1 MAALSHASW
10 QTLDQG
16 LQDKPLPQ
24 GADAVWHAGTGMVN
38 RCVPRQRQFLRR
50 ARRIVELDQQFS
62 VLADHKLREL
72 AGELRQ
78 VFRLGRD
85 KAQDL
90 DRAFAIVREV
100 AVRQIGEKPFPVQI
114 AGALALAKGCIA
126 EMATGEGKTLA
137 ATMPATIAGW
147 RGRGCHIITVN
158 DYLAKRDA
166 EWMGRIYQFCGLRV
180 AYIEQGMA
188 SGDRRNAYAAD
199 ITYCTNKE
207 VTADFLRDRLLLGR
221 LRGSSS
227 ALLSKIAS
235 GGRSPLEH
243 LVQRGLHY
251 AIVDEADS
259 VLVDEAVTPLI
270 ISGPAP
276 NPEQTQAFC
285 QAVRVAESLNHPKDY
300 SINARYREVELT
312 TEGRRHLAEMT
323 ASLTGIWQGARRR
336 EEIVTKALVARQ
348 LYLKDRHYII
358 SDGKVVIVDDFTGRI
373 MPDRSWRDGLHQA
386 IEAKE
391 GVEVTAWKDTYARI
405 SFQRFFRLYKHLAGM
420 TGTAQEA
427 ASEFWQI
434 YNLPVVVIPTNRPC
448 IRTLLP
454 DLVLSAEQSKWQ
466 RLVEEIQKVHNSGRP
481 ILVGTRSVHDSELLS
496 SLLAAQSLDHHV
508 LNAVRHRE
516 EAQIVAE
523 AGQPGKI
530 TVATNMAG
538 RGTDIKLG
546 RGVAALGGL
555 HVIAAE
561 RNESGRIDRQLF
573 GRCARQGDPGSAQ
586 AIVSLEDEFVCRYA
600 THLAGYL
607 RHRHAQGSGDICS
620 ALTRTAFHLAQYRAE
635 RFALSQRKAV
645 MRADHWL
652 DETIGF
658 AGRA

>member
-1 MAALSHASW
+1 MAALSHATW

-16 LQDKPLPQ
+16 LHDKPLPQ
-24 GADAVWHAGTGMVN
+24 GADAVWHAGAGLLS
-38 RCVPRQRQFLRR
+38 RCIPRQQWFLRR
-50 ARRIVELDQQFS
+50 AERIVELDKQFS
-62 VLADHKLREL
+62 VMTDHKLREQ
-72 AGELRQ
+72 AAELRQ
-78 VFRLGRD
+78 TFRLGRD

-100 AVRQIGEKPFPVQI
+100 AVRQIGEKPFPVQV
-114 AGALALAKGCIA
+114 AGALALAKGCIV
-126 EMATGEGKTLA
+126 EMATGEGKTLS

-188 SGDRRNAYAAD
+188 TEDRRDAYSAD

-207 VTADFLRDRLLLGR
+207 VTADSLRDRLLLGR

-227 ALLSKIAS
+227 ALLAKIAS
-235 GGRSPLEH
+235 GGRSPLDH
-243 LVQRGLHY
+243 LVQRGLDS

-285 QAVRVAESLNHPKDY
+285 QAVKVAEGLSHPRDY
-300 SINARYREVELT
+300 SINARYREAELT
-312 TEGRRHLAEMT
+312 AEGRRRIAELT
-323 ASLTGIWQGARRR
+323 ASLPGIWHGARRR
-336 EEIVTKALVARQ
+336 EEILTKALVARE
-348 LYLKDRHYII
+348 LYLKDKHYII

-391 GVEVTAWKDTYARI
+391 GLEVTSWKDTYARI
-405 SFQRFFRLYKHLAGM
+405 SFQRFFRLYRHLAGM

-427 ASEFWQI
+427 AGEFWQI

-454 DLVLSAEQSKWQ
+454 DIVLSTKERKWP
-466 RLVEEIQKVHNSGRP
+466 RFVEEIREVHNRGRP
-481 ILVGTRSVHDSELLS
+481 ILVGTRSVRDSEHLSALLTAGG
-496 SLLAAQSLDHHV
+496 LEHQV

-516 EAQIVAE
+516 EAQIVAQ

-546 RGVAALGGL
+546 RGIAQLGGL

-586 AIVSLEDEFVCRYA
+586 AIVSLEDEFVCRYEA
-600 THLAGYL
+600 HLTGYL
-607 RHRHAQGSGDICS
+607 RRRHAQASDDISS
-620 ALTRTAFHLAQYRAE
+620 ALTRTTFHLAQYRAD

-652 DETIGF
+652 DETLGF
-658 AGRA
+658 AGKA